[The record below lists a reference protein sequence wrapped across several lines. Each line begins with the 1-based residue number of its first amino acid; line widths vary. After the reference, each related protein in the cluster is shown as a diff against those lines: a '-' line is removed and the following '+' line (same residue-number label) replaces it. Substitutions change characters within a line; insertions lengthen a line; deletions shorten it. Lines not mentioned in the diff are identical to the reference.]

1 MSFVQEFDAHH
12 AWRQRGLAQ
21 LDALADWLAQH
32 QLLSPSAQERLQ
44 QLRAQLKSDKVM
56 VAFVAEFSRGKSELI
71 NAVFFATYGRR
82 IMPASA
88 GRTTMCPT
96 ELGYD
101 AALPPCLRLLPIDT
115 RLQPQSLL
123 EWRSAPEKWT
133 RIDLDVND
141 PQQLA
146 QALEKVAEVRRVSP
160 EDARALGFWHDAAP
174 EDNPPPGPDGLVEVP
189 QWRHALI
196 NMAHPL
202 LKQGLVILDTPG
214 LNAIGAEPEL
224 TVGLLPQAH
233 AVVFMLAADAG
244 VSKSDLAI
252 WREHLAPS
260 AQRVDTRLVVL
271 NKIDT
276 LWDDLSS
283 PAQIEQQLQR
293 QRAQS
298 ASVLGL
304 PPEKVLAVSAQ
315 KGLLAKVRNDPLL
328 LRQSRLPDLEHA
340 LAHHV
345 LVQRRQILEAT
356 VAHKLALLRAEVE
369 QQLDTRMRELLAQEQ
384 ELAGLRGQNATVLAQ
399 MRARIEQ
406 EQAAFDASGARL
418 QAVRS
423 VHFKLL
429 QDLFAL
435 LSPSHLKAEVAQFA
449 AALRQPGVKWG
460 VKKVYTDTLTRLHHD
475 LMRAHGLVT
484 EAQDLLG
491 HHFRAL
497 NGEFGLSL
505 QLPPSP
511 DLLQLAQELDLI
523 EHNHLQYLG
532 LSNLWRLAQASF
544 TDRLAQAVL
553 SRLKSVFEAA
563 TTEVEAWSQAVT
575 AQLDTQLRER
585 RQSLGLR
592 LQAVQRIQQAAGGL
606 DERLQD
612 LQRQRA
618 ALDAARQT
626 WPALCGDLPDPAAPV
641 VPVAATSAS
650 LPDSHSSLPTHV

>member
-21 LDALADWLAQH
+21 LATLSDWLAQH
-32 QLLSPSAQERLQ
+32 QLLNAGAQERLQ
-44 QLRAQLKSDKVM
+44 QLQAQLKSDKVM

-71 NAVFFATYGRR
+71 NAVFFAGYGRR

-101 AALPPCLRLLPIDT
+101 PELPPCLRLLPIDT

-123 EWRSAPEKWT
+123 AWRSAPDKWT

-146 QALEKVAEVRRVSP
+146 QALEKVAEVRRVGID
-160 EDARALGFWHDAAP
+160 EARALGLWHDDAP
-174 EDNPPPGPDGLVEVP
+174 QDNPLPGPDGLVEVP

-214 LNAIGAEPEL
+214 LNAIGTEPEL

-276 LWDDLSS
+276 LWDDLSA

-315 KGLLAKVRNDPLL
+315 KGLLAKVRNDPVL

-345 LVQRRQILEAT
+345 LVQRRHILEAT
-356 VAHKLALLRAEVE
+356 VSAKLALLHAEVE
-369 QQLDTRMRELLAQEQ
+369 QQLEARTRDVQAQEQ
-384 ELAGLRGQNATVLAQ
+384 ELESLRGQNASVMEH
-399 MRARIEQ
+399 MRTRIAH
-406 EQAAFDASGARL
+406 EQAEFDASGGRM

-435 LSPSHLKAEVAQFA
+435 LSSSHLKAEVAQFA
-449 AALRQPGVKWG
+449 AALHQPGIKWG
-460 VKKVYTDTLTRLHHD
+460 VKKVYTDTMTRLHHD
-475 LMRAHGLVT
+475 LMRAHGLAS
-484 EAQDLLG
+484 EIQDLLG

-497 NGEFGLSL
+497 NGEFGLAL
-505 QLPPSP
+505 QLPPVP
-511 DLLQLAQELDLI
+511 DVLRYAQELDLI

-532 LSNLWRLAQASF
+532 VSNLWRLAQASF

-553 SRLKSVFEAA
+553 SRLKAVFEEA
-563 TTEVEAWSQAVT
+563 TTEVEQWSQAIT

-585 RQSLGLR
+585 RKHLTLR
-592 LQAVQRIQQAAGGL
+592 LDAVQRVQQATGAL
-606 DERLQD
+606 DERLRA
-612 LQRQRA
+612 LQQQRA
-618 ALDAARQT
+618 TLDAARQT
-626 WPALCGDLPDPAAPV
+626 WPALCNDMAA
-641 VPVAATSAS
+641 VPVATFPTVTAS
-650 LPDSHSSLPTHV
+650 SPAHV